1 MEILSGI
8 ALQKMLSAKEDITV
22 VDVRTDE
29 EVAEGIIPG
38 AKHINIFNPD
48 FGEKMEAFDKTK
60 TYAMVCR
67 SGARSGQACMHMMG
81 MGFEKVYNVEGGMMS
96 WTGETE

>member
-1 MEILSGI
+1 MEILSGN
-8 ALQKMLSAKEDITV
+8 ALQKMIASGEDITV
-22 VDVRTDE
+22 IDVRTEE
-29 EVAEGIIPG
+29 EVAEGMIPG

-48 FGEKMEAFDKTK
+48 FADKIGEFDRSK

-81 MGFEKVYNVEGGMMS
+81 MGFEKIYNVEGGMMA
-96 WTGETE
+96 WTGDRI